1 MLVQGER
8 KVISMG
14 APPPDTVFVPG
25 LKSPKAA
32 AGVERGKEDDD
43 DVDDEEVM
51 LGKPASPVHDDDDDD
66 DNEYEHKIVLFVAK
80 ASGQSP
86 FMKTFDKESEH
97 ARRQYAEI
105 LRELGAKGLKV
116 LERGRAVRV
125 ASIERG
131 NVYEL
136 RHIGKKGYRIYFTV
150 VEGKFALLQGG
161 HKDTQEAD
169 IRVTKAR
176 YKLVQAGDCEYAE
189 WRFPD

>member
-1 MLVQGER
+1 
-8 KVISMG
+8 MG
-14 APPPDTVFVPG
+14 APPPETVYVPE
-25 LKSPKAA
+25 LKPAA
-32 AGVERGKEDDD
+32 AAAVERAGKPED
-43 DVDDEEVM
+43 VEGEEVM
-51 LGKPASPVHDDDDDD
+51 LSKRASPMLDGDAA
-66 DNEYEHKIVLFVAK
+66 YEHKIVLFVAK

-97 ARRQYAEI
+97 ARNQYVEI

-136 RHIGKKGYRIYFTV
+136 RHIGKKGYRIYFTAL
-150 VEGKFALLQGG
+150 EGKFALLQGG

-176 YKLVQAGDCEYAE
+176 YKLVQAGDCDFAE
-189 WRFPD
+189 WRFPEEL